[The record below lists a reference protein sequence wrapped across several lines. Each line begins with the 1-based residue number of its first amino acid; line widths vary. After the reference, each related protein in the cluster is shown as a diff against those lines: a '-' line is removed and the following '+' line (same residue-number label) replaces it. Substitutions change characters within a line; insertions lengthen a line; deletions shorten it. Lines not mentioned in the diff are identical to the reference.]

1 MICFR
6 YDHLASVL
14 SKILDERPDDAVDVF
29 EDYSKL
35 HKKEK
40 FTSDV
45 DTIQAKDEK
54 STEVALAEVQE
65 KLFGVSSCSIT
76 CRNSS

>member
-1 MICFR
+1 M
-6 YDHLASVL
+6 LTKV
-14 SKILDERPDDAVDVF
+14 LDERPDNAVDVF
-29 EDYSKL
+29 EDYSKDQ
-35 HKKEK
+35 KKEK

-65 KLFGVSSCSIT
+65 KLFGVSGCCII
-76 CRNSS
+76 RNSCYMCS

>member
-1 MICFR
+1 M
-6 YDHLASVL
+6 AAVL
-14 SKILDERPDDAVDVF
+14 TKVLDERPDNAVDVF
-29 EDYSKL
+29 EDYSKDQ
-35 HKKEK
+35 KKEK

-65 KLFGVSSCSIT
+65 KLFGVSDCCII
-76 CRNSS
+76 RNSCYMCS